1 MSRRAAGTAL
11 VAYVAFLAAG
21 TLGASPGR
29 LFAEAAVRLRRI
41 GPLDWVMTSD
51 VERAANVLLFVPA
64 GLLLCYLLPRT
75 SRWLVWLICVA
86 ASIGVEAAQLLLP
99 RRDAS
104 SVDVV
109 TNSTGAALGVLLHA
123 VLPGRHR
130 PGRTLPHRQT

>member
-11 VAYVAFLAAG
+11 VAYVAFLAAV

-29 LFAEAAVRLRRI
+29 LFAEAAARVRRI
-41 GPLDWVMTSD
+41 AALDWVMTSD
-51 VERAANVLLFVPA
+51 VERTANVLLFVPA

-109 TNSTGAALGVLLHA
+109 TNGTGAALGVLLHA
-123 VLPGRHR
+123 VLPSRHR
-130 PGRTLPHRQT
+130 PGRTLPQRRT